1 MTKAGDHP
9 IETDDTIGVTE
20 ADESFNAYFPDE
32 IESIEFGNW
41 FFYAKDIIAEKA
53 VVELNSTCRTNDE
66 SIKKLF
72 K

>member
-32 IESIEFGNW
+32 IESIEFV
-41 FFYAKDIIAEKA
+41 DP
-53 VVELNSTCRTNDE
+53 
-66 SIKKLF
+66 
-72 K
+72 